1 MYGFKANL
9 VQSTETLNGII
20 LMMSLIPA
28 GGSLLAAILMYFY
41 KLDPKK
47 MNEIEQELMIR
58 KSI

>member
-1 MYGFKANL
+1 
-9 VQSTETLNGII
+9 
-20 LMMSLIPA
+20 MMSLIPA